1 MKVLK
6 YGISFTLVASAVVLL
21 LDAVFLAFVTTTILI
36 PAELLNSSTGLDAAR
51 ILARCC
57 ASVGSITFLPGV
69 IGWIIF
75 FKNKDRIGQGQGK
88 TRKDVK

>member
-1 MKVLK
+1 MLALDVIAL
-6 YGISFTLVASAVVLL
+6 VLL
-21 LDAVFLAFVTTTILI
+21 LFLLDI
-36 PAELLNSSTGLDAAR
+36 PATVLDWKEAMHVSGEIAR
-51 ILARCC
+51 WCTVIG
-57 ASVGSITFLPGV
+57 SVTFLPGV